1 MDIGM
6 LWFDNDKKSS
16 IPSKVEKAARY
27 YQEKYG
33 KIPDVCYV
41 HPKMVKGENGKRN
54 GRKKNAADHQLKI
67 GKILVLKN
75 DKVLPDHF
83 WIGIQTIDDKI
94 SSGGL

>member
-1 MDIGM
+1 MEIGM
-6 LWFDNDKKSS
+6 LWFDNDHKSS

-33 KIPDVCYV
+33 VNPDLCYV
-41 HPKMVKGENGKRN
+41 HPQTITAGNGK
-54 GRKKNAADHQLKI
+54 KKGARTKKSQEPLRI

-83 WIGIQTIDDKI
+83 WIGIRN
-94 SSGGL
+94 GGE